1 MSADPAP
8 QQNAAPSARDAA
20 ERTDA
25 AAPRLGVIV
34 PCRNEARVIGRKLRN
49 LAWVRWP
56 ACARPHRLLVID
68 DESLDDTASQ
78 AESLR
83 AQLFDAR
90 ADEVALEVLANAHE
104 PGKVGALN
112 TALDALG
119 DSVDLV
125 LLTDADVLL
134 EADAL
139 AELAGFLAARPALGM
154 ACARQRF
161 VEELGEDGRP
171 TAPGGLALQ
180 PAAGIYDRV
189 TAAVRAWES
198 RGGRLF
204 SVHGQLLAWRA
215 SLGLRPT
222 PGVAADDLELMLG
235 VREAGLGVALAPGA
249 VFVEQKPPQG
259 SGRRTQEIR
268 RARAYV
274 QIAPRFRAPPGS
286 GLLTRLQFAAY
297 RVLPLNAPWL
307 FPVVALLGPSLLIF
321 GLRSFTGLLLGN
333 LLAVSVLVFLFS
345 PAGRKA
351 ARLLTIISMAR
362 KMQAGGE
369 LSDRWEMARP

>member
-1 MSADPAP
+1 VSADGAPDHDTPPPARGAGP
-8 QQNAAPSARDAA
+8 RRSG
-20 ERTDA
+20 
-25 AAPRLGVIV
+25 PRLGVIV

-56 ACARPHRLLVID
+56 ACARPHRVLVVD
-68 DESLDDTASQ
+68 DESLDDTAAQ
-78 AESLR
+78 ADALR
-83 AQLFDAR
+83 TQLFASRGDTV
-90 ADEVALEVLANAHE
+90 EVEVLANAHE
-104 PGKVGALN
+104 PGKVGAMN
-112 TALDALG
+112 TALDALD

-125 LLTDADVLL
+125 VLTDADVLF

-139 AELAGFLAARPALGM
+139 VELAGFLHARPELGM

-171 TAPGGLALQ
+171 AAPGGLALQ
-180 PAAGIYDRV
+180 PAAGSYDRL

-215 SLGLRPT
+215 TLGLRPT
-222 PGVAADDLELMLG
+222 PGIAADDLELMLG
-235 VREAGLGVALAPGA
+235 VRQAGLGVALAPGA
-249 VFVEQKPPQG
+249 VFVEQKPPAG

-286 GLLTRLQFAAY
+286 GLFTRLQFSAY
-297 RVLPLNAPWL
+297 RLLPLNAPWL
-307 FPVVALLGPSLLIF
+307 VPVCALLGPSLLF
-321 GLRSFTGLLLGN
+321 LALRSFTGLVLANVLW
-333 LLAVSVLVFLFS
+333 LAVIVFLAS
-345 PAGRKA
+345 PAGRRT
-351 ARLLTIISMAR
+351 ARLLTIISTAR
-362 KMQAGGE
+362 KLQAGGE